1 MANAPEPLW
10 TPTGITFSSGGIH
23 GNAMNGVL
31 ANLIDNDLLRD
42 VTDWYGCSCGSI
54 SAALGAMG
62 VDSSAWLRD
71 AARYMD
77 FTDLTVLEDSCIN
90 DMYHH
95 WGMMPYGRLTTL
107 LGKFVDTW
115 EEGMSSITFAEL
127 AARRPGIRLHIIA
140 TNVTRR
146 CQVVFNAA
154 NTPNMRVLDAVVTS
168 SAVPLYF
175 TPWISPNGDLHCDGA
190 MMEYYPW
197 ACVIDK
203 ARTLVVAGYD
213 TMISGEGRCEAFKT
227 VSDYFFQIG
236 KILQKNKS
244 MARPLNWI
252 ALNITA
258 IDGLDFSIPA
268 EDRLALFEQGYRA
281 TAAWSKFR
289 LTYSLRKS
297 AEKPPLCAP
306 PHTSPSL
313 RHSRTKMLGSP
324 LPHIPS
330 PTRDSR
336 DPQCTG
342 SGRGRR
348 WSL

>member
-1 MANAPEPLW
+1 M
-10 TPTGITFSSGGIH
+10 
-23 GNAMNGVL
+23 
-31 ANLIDNDLLRD
+31 
-42 VTDWYGCSCGSI
+42 
-54 SAALGAMG
+54 
-62 VDSSAWLRD
+62 DSSAWLRD

-77 FTDLTVLEDSCIN
+77 FTDLTVLEESCIN
-90 DMYHH
+90 DMVQH
-95 WGMMPYGRLTTL
+95 WGMMPYTRLMTL
-107 LGKFVDTW
+107 LGKFFDTW

-146 CQVVFNAA
+146 CQAVFNAV
-154 NTPNMRVLDAVVTS
+154 NTPNMRVLEAIAAS

-175 TPWISPNGDLHCDGA
+175 TPWVSSSGDLHCDGA
-190 MMEYYPW
+190 MTEYYPW

-213 TMISGEGRCEAFKT
+213 TMISGEGRGDAFKT
-227 VSDYFFQIG
+227 VSEYFFQIG

-252 ALNITA
+252 ALNITT

-281 TAAWSKFR
+281 TAAWSMFR
-289 LTYSLRKS
+289 LTCSLRKS
-297 AEKPPLCAP
+297 AAEPLQCVP
-306 PHTSPSL
+306 PHTSSSL
-313 RHSRTKMLGSP
+313 RRSRTKMLGSP
-324 LPHIPS
+324 PPHTPS
-330 PTRDSR
+330 PSRDSR